1 MYDGVE
7 SYVSVIWL
15 GWDGLDGYDTRAEIT
30 TSGTIQKLTYT
41 FVVLSISS
49 LETFLFHHFLQSI
62 DVI

>member
-1 MYDGVE
+1 MYDAAE

-30 TSGTIQKLTYT
+30 TSGTKQKLTYT
-41 FVVLSISS
+41 FVVLSS
-49 LETFLFHHFLQSI
+49 LESFLFHHFLQSI

>member
-15 GWDGLDGYDTRAEIT
+15 GWAGWLRYDTRAEIT
-30 TSGTIQKLTYT
+30 TSGTKQKLTYT
-41 FVVLSISS
+41 FVVLSS
-49 LETFLFHHFLQSI
+49 LESFLFHHFPQSI

>member
-7 SYVSVIWL
+7 SYKLSVIWL
-15 GWDGLDGYDTRAEIT
+15 GWAGWLRYDTRAAEIT

-41 FVVLSISS
+41 LVVLSS
-49 LETFLFHHFLQSI
+49 LESFLFHHFPQSI

>member
-1 MYDGVE
+1 MYDDVVC
-7 SYVSVIWL
+7 YISVVWL
-15 GWDGLDGYDTRAEIT
+15 GWAGLDGYNTGPEVT

-41 FVVLSISS
+41 FVVLSS